1 MFDIS
6 VSYQKHSLKFHFEAG
21 TSRGVLTE
29 KNSYFIQI
37 KNKKNPIQV
46 GLGEAGPLRGL
57 SPEFEEEGLA
67 GFEKYIKSANWE
79 FFPETLEEIPLFIS
93 HLPLGYPS
101 YKFAIEMAT
110 FDYIQAKNGVYF
122 DNEFSLGKLAIPI
135 NGLIWMGKPDFMED
149 QIEQKIAQGFTCLKL
164 KIGAIDFDQELAIL
178 KNIRS
183 QFPANKLSIRVD
195 ANGAFTSHEAVH
207 KLEKLAQLDIHSI
220 EQPIRAGLWNA
231 MADLCKENILPIAL
245 DEELISL
252 ESEDQ
257 QNQLLDKIPAN
268 YIIIKPSIV
277 GGFSASHDWIQAAE
291 KRKMGW
297 WITSALESNI
307 GLQAIAQFTAE
318 YSPSIPQ
325 GLGTGTLYTNNFA
338 SGLSI
343 QKGNLHFNPNFNRI
357 NPFHENHI

>member
-79 FFPETLEEIPLFIS
+79 YFPETLEEIPLFIS

-122 DNEFSLGKLAIPI
+122 DNEFSLGKMAIPI
-135 NGLIWMGKPDFMED
+135 NGLIWMGKPNFMED

-195 ANGAFTSHEAVH
+195 ANGAFTSHEAAH

-245 DEELISL
+245 DEELIGL

-268 YIIIKPSIV
+268 YIIIKPSLV

>member
-46 GLGEAGPLRGL
+46 GLGEAGPLQGL

-122 DNEFSLGKLAIPI
+122 DNEFSLGKMAIPI

-195 ANGAFTSHEAVH
+195 ANGAFTSHEAAH

-245 DEELISL
+245 DEELIGL

-268 YIIIKPSIV
+268 YIIIKPSLV
-277 GGFSASHDWIQAAE
+277 GGFSASHDWIQVAE

>member
-122 DNEFSLGKLAIPI
+122 DNEFSLGKMAIPI

-231 MADLCKENILPIAL
+231 MAELCKENILPIAL
-245 DEELISL
+245 DEELIGL

-268 YIIIKPSIV
+268 YIIIKPSLV
-277 GGFSASHDWIQAAE
+277 GGFSASHDWILAAE

-357 NPFHENHI
+357 NPFHENHV

>member
-79 FFPETLEEIPLFIS
+79 YFPETLEEIPLFIS

-101 YKFAIEMAT
+101 YKFGIEMAT

-122 DNEFSLGKLAIPI
+122 DNEFSLGKMAIPI
-135 NGLIWMGKPDFMED
+135 NGLIWMGKPNFMED

-195 ANGAFTSHEAVH
+195 ANGAFTSHEAAH

-245 DEELISL
+245 DEELIGL

-268 YIIIKPSIV
+268 YIIIKPSLV

>member
-6 VSYQKHSLKFHFEAG
+6 VSYQKHSLQFHFEAG

-37 KNKKNPIQV
+37 KNKKNPTQI
-46 GLGEAGPLRGL
+46 GIGEAGPLRGL
-57 SPEFEEEGLA
+57 SPEFEVEGLA
-67 GFEKYIKSANWE
+67 GFEKYIKSAKWE
-79 FFPETLEEIPLFIS
+79 YFPETLEELPLFIS

-101 YKFAIEMAT
+101 YKFAIEMAVV
-110 FDYIQAKNGVYF
+110 DYIQAKNGIF
-122 DNEFSLGKLAIPI
+122 FKNEFSLGKMAIPI

-149 QIEQKIAQGFTCLKL
+149 QIEEKIAQGYTCLKL

-178 KNIRS
+178 KNLRS
-183 QFPANKLSIRVD
+183 QFPKEKLLIRVD
-195 ANGAFTSHEAVH
+195 ANGAFSPKEAAY
-207 KLEKLAQLDIHSI
+207 KLEQLAKLDIHSI

-231 MADLCKENILPIAL
+231 MADLCQENILPIAL
-245 DEELISL
+245 DEELIGL

-257 QNQLLDKIPAN
+257 QNQLLDKIPAQ
-268 YIIIKPSIV
+268 YFIIKPSLV

-291 KRKMGW
+291 KRQMGW

-318 YSPSIPQ
+318 YSPQIPQ
-325 GLGTGTLYTNNFA
+325 GLGTGSLYTNNFA
-338 SGLSI
+338 SGLLI
-343 QKGNLHFNPNFNRI
+343 QRGKLHFNPNFLRV
-357 NPFHENHI
+357 NPFHENHV

>member
-79 FFPETLEEIPLFIS
+79 YFPETLEEIPLFIS

-101 YKFAIEMAT
+101 YKFGIEMAT

-245 DEELISL
+245 DEELIGL

-268 YIIIKPSIV
+268 YIIIKPSLV

>member
-122 DNEFSLGKLAIPI
+122 ENEFSLGKMAIPI

-164 KIGAIDFDQELAIL
+164 KIGAIDFEQEFAIL

-195 ANGAFTSHEAVH
+195 ANGAFTSHEAAH

-245 DEELISL
+245 DEELIGL

-257 QNQLLDKIPAN
+257 QNQLLDKILAN
-268 YIIIKPSIV
+268 YIIIKPSLV

>member
-37 KNKKNPIQV
+37 KNKKNPIQI

-57 SPEFEEEGLA
+57 SPEFEEEGLTE
-67 GFEKYIKSANWE
+67 FEKYIKSANWE

-101 YKFAIEMAT
+101 YKFAIEMAI
-110 FDYIQAKNGVYF
+110 FDYIQAKNGIYF
-122 DNEFSLGKLAIPI
+122 DNEFSRGQMAIPI
-135 NGLIWMGKPDFMED
+135 NGLIWMGRPDFMED

-195 ANGAFTSHEAVH
+195 ANGAFTSHEATQ
-207 KLEKLAQLDIHSI
+207 KLEKLAKLDIHSI

-231 MADLCKENILPIAL
+231 MAELCKENILPIAL
-245 DEELISL
+245 DEELIGL

-257 QNQLLDKIPAN
+257 QNQLLDKIPAK
-268 YIIIKPSIV
+268 YIIIKPSLV

-291 KRKMGW
+291 KRKIGW